1 MSKKKEIRFGAL
13 LSKVLYFRNL
23 KKPYILQLDGESYDF
38 NDTVEIVPFVR
49 KLGWNVIEKQVK
61 A

>member
-1 MSKKKEIRFGAL
+1 MKKKEIRFGAL
-13 LSKVLYFRNL
+13 LSQVRYFRNL
-23 KKPYILQLDGESYDF
+23 KKPYVLQLAGAAYDF

-49 KLGWNVIEKQVK
+49 KLGWKVTEGRVK

>member
-1 MSKKKEIRFGAL
+1 MRKQEIRFGAL

-23 KKPYILQLDGESYDF
+23 KKPYILQLNGESYAF
-38 NDTVEIVPFVR
+38 HDTVEIVPFVR
-49 KLGWNVIEKQVK
+49 KLGWKVTEGRVK